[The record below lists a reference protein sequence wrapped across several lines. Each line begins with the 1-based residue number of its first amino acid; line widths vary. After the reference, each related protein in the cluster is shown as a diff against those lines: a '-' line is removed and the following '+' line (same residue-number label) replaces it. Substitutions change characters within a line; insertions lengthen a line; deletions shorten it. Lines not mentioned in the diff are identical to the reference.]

1 MTDANHK
8 IEVLR
13 DILVREQSADYSNLT
28 VIGGLDQFLLRW
40 ADELSLSVNIAV
52 TYSAMSVSQR
62 RDWVS
67 QTIVSMDDIKALQAE
82 VPYQEPE
89 SHLSKQTSVP
99 RHSPSLPLDTVVS
112 QIKGVTKTNHPKLDR
127 LGVKT
132 VEDLVYLFPHRHK
145 DFTQI
150 RKISQLQYGEEQ
162 TIEASVFEAKEN
174 RSGPRRNSTHAVLV
188 DDTGTVRTT
197 WFNQGYLAKSFKPG
211 TKMVVS
217 GKVSAFRGSPVFE
230 NPEYEIIRGQDD
242 LTHAARLVPVY
253 PLVEGLYQRTVRR
266 IVKAGLD
273 AGLNQVVDHLPQEVV
288 GRTGLQDLTTALSQI
303 HYPDS
308 GANWESA
315 RRRLA
320 FDELFMMQLSMLR
333 RKQSWQEME
342 TGVQLPQQDRVNT
355 FLKSL
360 PFELTLAQKRVIEEI
375 TRDITSDRPMGRL
388 LQGDVGSGKTVVAVA
403 SMLGAVMNGYQA
415 ALLAPTEI
423 LAEQHF
429 FTITHMLSDRRAV
442 GEGTHLTTAKVDGRD
457 VIVGLL
463 LGSLKKRDKDQLR
476 MMIEESQV
484 DVVIGTHAIIQ
495 KEVEIPK
502 LAVAV
507 VDEQH
512 RFGVM
517 QRAALREKG
526 IRPHLLAM
534 SATPIPRSLA
544 LTLYGELDVSFIDE
558 MPAGRQSIKTRYVDP
573 IKRTTAYDFVRDEV
587 SKGRQAFFVMPFV
600 DESEIK
606 IGKGK
611 DGDDGTEQLP
621 GIDPTKTKLV
631 KGAVDEFERLSTSV
645 FPDLRLGLLHGR
657 MSLKEKEL
665 VMAEYQNGEIDIL
678 VSTPVIEV
686 GIDVPN
692 ATVMLIDG
700 ADRFGLAQLHQFRG
714 RVGRGEHQSYCLL
727 LADDPSKD
735 ARERLKLVE
744 RINDGFRLAEEDLRI
759 RGPGDY
765 LGTRQSGLPNLKL
778 ARITDQDI
786 VSLARREATRIL
798 EHDPD
803 LQDNQYQEL
812 SKRLSVYEADL
823 AVEMS

>member
-1 MTDANHK
+1 MTDTSLK
-8 IEVLR
+8 IDVLR
-13 DILVREQSADYSNLT
+13 DILVREQSADYSNVT
-28 VIGGLDQFLLRW
+28 VIGGLDQFLLMW
-40 ADELSLSVNIAV
+40 ANELVSFVDIEVS
-52 TYSAMSVSQR
+52 YSAMSVLER

-67 QTIVSMDDIKALQAE
+67 QVLASMQGSKVLQGE
-82 VPYQEPE
+82 STHQEAG
-89 SHLSKQTSVP
+89 SHRSQQTRSP
-99 RHSPSLPLDTVVS
+99 RQSAVLPLDADVS
-112 QIKGVTKTNHPKLDR
+112 QLKGVTKANYPKLNR
-127 LGVKT
+127 LGIYKI
-132 VEDLVYLFPHRHK
+132 EDLVYLFPNRHK

-150 RKISQLQYGEEQ
+150 RRISELQYGEEQ
-162 TIEASVFEAKEN
+162 SIEASVFEAKEN
-174 RSGPRRNSTHAVLV
+174 RNGPRRNSTHAVLV
-188 DDTGTVRTT
+188 DDTGSVRAT

-217 GKVSAFRGSPVFE
+217 GKVSAFRGSLVFE

-242 LTHAARLVPVY
+242 LTHTARLVPVY

-273 AGLNQVVDHLPQEVV
+273 VGINQVVDHLPEEIVS
-288 GRTGLQDLTTALSQI
+288 RTGIQHLHTALSQI

-308 GANWESA
+308 MVNWESA

-320 FDELFMMQLSMLR
+320 FDELFTMQFSMLR
-333 RKQSWQEME
+333 RKQSWREKE
-342 TGVQLPQQDRVNT
+342 TGVRLPKQDRVND
-355 FLKSL
+355 FLESL
-360 PFELTLAQKRVIEEI
+360 PFELTLAQRRVIEEI

-403 SMLGAVMNGYQA
+403 GILGAVMNGYQG

-429 FTITHMLSDRRAV
+429 FTITSMLSDRSVA
-442 GEGTHLTTAKVDGRD
+442 GDGTHLTTIQVGDRKVT
-457 VIVGLL
+457 VGLL
-463 LGSLKKRDKDQLR
+463 LGSLKKRAKDELR
-476 MMIEESQV
+476 MMVEEGKV
-484 DVVIGTHAIIQ
+484 DITIGTHAIIQ
-495 KEVEIPK
+495 KEIEIPR

-558 MPAGRQSIKTRYVDP
+558 MPVGRQPIKTRYVDP
-573 IKRTTAYDFVRDEV
+573 IKRDTAYDFVRDEV
-587 SKGRQAFFVMPFV
+587 AKGRQAFFVMPFV
-600 DESEIK
+600 DESEIR

-611 DGDDGTEQLP
+611 DDDDGTEQFP

-631 KGAVDEFERLSTSV
+631 KGAVDEFDRLSTRV

-657 MSLKEKEL
+657 MSLKEKES
-665 VMAEYQNGEIDIL
+665 VMAKYQSGRIDIL

-744 RINDGFRLAEEDLRI
+744 RIDDGFRLAEEDLRI

-765 LGTRQSGLPNLKL
+765 LGTRQSGLPNLKV

-786 VSLARREATRIL
+786 VSLARQEATRIL
-798 EHDPD
+798 ERDPV
-803 LQDNQYQEL
+803 LQLEQHEEL
-812 SKRLSVYEADL
+812 SNHLSTYEAGL